1 MKSRRTIM
9 VLFRFSFL
17 FVLYFCYIWK
27 SWWINSE
34 FFSEPSLINFNL
46 NSLISFTIWLVW
58 LNTFT
63 GCVQSNKIY
72 WQKRC
77 PTLSDLNRLPW
88 HGTIKMNKISKKITP
103 KYHFSIPHSFPFL
116 FSCSL
121 YLFLHYKLK
130 LKTIQ
135 ATKTATLLHYFLYIA
150 WRVNLGERY
159 SKKTVVLNISHL

>member
-1 MKSRRTIM
+1 MW
-9 VLFRFSFL
+9 FYFGFL
-17 FVLYFCYIWK
+17 FYLFYIFVIFE
-27 SWWINSE
+27 SHDELILNS
-34 FFSEPSLINFNL
+34 FTEPSLINFNL
-46 NSLISFTIWLVW
+46 NSLISFTFWLVW

-88 HGTIKMNKISKKITP
+88 HGTRKINKISKKITS

-116 FSCSL
+116 VSCSL
-121 YLFLHYKLK
+121 CLFLHYKLK

-135 ATKTATLLHYFLYIA
+135 ATKTATLCYIISTTLPGMLT
-150 WRVNLGERY
+150 WVRVIL
-159 SKKTVVLNISHL
+159 KKKCCSEH